1 MVSAPLPRGV
11 ASGGRI
17 IVGMTGASGA
27 PYAHRLLEVYPGEV
41 HLIISD
47 EARKVIEAETD
58 LSPKGFEALATR
70 SFAPDD
76 YGAPAASGSAR
87 FQGMVIVPCSMNTLA
102 KIALGISDNL
112 ITRAAAVSLKERRR
126 LILVPRETPLGEAP
140 LENMLKLTRMGAIIL
155 PAMPGF
161 YHRPRSVDEL
171 VDFVVARILD
181 HLDVE
186 HHLTRRWGEEKA
198 E

>member
-1 MVSAPLPRGV
+1 
-11 ASGGRI
+11 
-17 IVGMTGASGA
+17 MTGASGA
-27 PYAHRLLEVYPGEV
+27 PYAHRLLEAYPGEV

-47 EARKVIEAETD
+47 EARQVIAAETAW
-58 LSPKGFEALATR
+58 SPKEFEALAAR

-87 FQGMVIVPCSMNTLA
+87 FEGMVIVPCSMNTLA
-102 KIALGISDNL
+102 KIAVGLSDNL

-126 LILVPRETPLGEAP
+126 LILVPRETPLGEAS
-140 LENMLKLTRMGAIIL
+140 LENMLKLTRMGAVVL

-161 YHRPRSVDEL
+161 YHHPKSIDDL

-181 HLDVE
+181 HLGVE

-198 E
+198 D

>member
-1 MVSAPLPRGV
+1 
-11 ASGGRI
+11 
-17 IVGMTGASGA
+17 MTGASGA

-58 LSPKGFEALATR
+58 LSPGGFEALATR
-70 SFAPDD
+70 AFAPDD
-76 YGAPAASGSAR
+76 YGAPAASGSAK
-87 FQGMVIVPCSMNTLA
+87 FAGMVIVPCSMNTLA
-102 KIALGISDNL
+102 KVSLGISDNL

-161 YHRPRSVDEL
+161 YHRPGSVEEL

-186 HHLTRRWGEEKA
+186 HHLTRGWGEGKGE
-198 E
+198 